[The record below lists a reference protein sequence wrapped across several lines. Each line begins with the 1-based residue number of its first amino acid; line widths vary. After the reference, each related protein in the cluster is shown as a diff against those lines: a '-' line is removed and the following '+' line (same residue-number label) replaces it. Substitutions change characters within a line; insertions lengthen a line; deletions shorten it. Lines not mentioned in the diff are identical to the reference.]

1 MIKERL
7 GNLIHPIT
15 DYHANGSYKV
25 LKENVTL
32 KDKEDYALMIRTT
45 NFEQVDFKQQAKYI
59 NKSAYEYPKKSQVLP
74 ADIIMNKIAN
84 A

>member
-32 KDKEDYALMIRTT
+32 KDTEDYALMIRTT
-45 NFEQVDFKQQAKYI
+45 NFEQDNFKTA
-59 NKSAYEYPKKSQVLP
+59 NKFIDRHAYE
-74 ADIIMNKIAN
+74 
-84 A
+84 